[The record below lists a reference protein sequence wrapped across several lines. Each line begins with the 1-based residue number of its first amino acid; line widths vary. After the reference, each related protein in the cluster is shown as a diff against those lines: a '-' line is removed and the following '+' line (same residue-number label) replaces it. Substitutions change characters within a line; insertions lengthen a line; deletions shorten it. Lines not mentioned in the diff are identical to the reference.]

1 MVSWFAAQ
9 SPPAMYGD
17 KPESP
22 FAGALARCFTVPV
35 IVSWAAA
42 GLVWMILVTLPKQ
55 VSSESWL
62 FAMIVLII
70 AAITIAPLYEMGFGP
85 IEAFLIVG
93 GLSLGLV
100 ALLFLVGLWRRE
112 PILVGI
118 AGHAAIAG
126 VGFALF
132 WQSLQGHAVSPGL

>member
-1 MVSWFAAQ
+1 
-9 SPPAMYGD
+9 MYGD

-22 FAGALARCFTVPV
+22 FAGALGRCFTVPV

-42 GLVWMILVTLPKQ
+42 ALLWMILITLPK
-55 VSSESWL
+55 SDSTGWWL
-62 FAMIVLII
+62 FGMIALIF
-70 AAITIAPLYEMGFGP
+70 AAITIAPLYEMGFDP

-93 GLSLGLV
+93 GMSVALV

-126 VGFALF
+126 IGFALF

>member
-1 MVSWFAAQ
+1 
-9 SPPAMYGD
+9 MYGD

-42 GLVWMILVTLPKQ
+42 GLIWMILVTLPKEN
-55 VSSESWL
+55 STGWWL
-62 FAMIVLII
+62 FGLIALIV
-70 AAITIAPLYEMGFGP
+70 AGITIAPLYEMGFGP

-93 GLSLGLV
+93 GVSLALV

-126 VGFALF
+126 IGLALF
-132 WQSLQGHAVSPGL
+132 WQSVQGHAVSPGI

>member
-1 MVSWFAAQ
+1 
-9 SPPAMYGD
+9 MYGD

-22 FAGALARCFTVPV
+22 WAGALARCFTVPV
-35 IVSWAAA
+35 LVTWAAA
-42 GLVWMILVTLPKQ
+42 ALLWMFLVTLPK
-55 VSSESWL
+55 SDSTGWWL
-62 FAMIVLII
+62 FGMIALII
-70 AAITIAPLYEMGFGP
+70 AAITIAPLYEMGFDP

-93 GLSLGLV
+93 GLSAALV

-126 VGFALF
+126 IGFALF
-132 WQSLQGHAVSPGL
+132 WQSLQGHAVSPGI

>member
-1 MVSWFAAQ
+1 
-9 SPPAMYGD
+9 MYGD
-17 KPESP
+17 KPKSP

-42 GLVWMILVTLPKQ
+42 ALIWMILVTLPKED
-55 VSSESWL
+55 STGWWL
-62 FAMIVLII
+62 FGII
-70 AAITIAPLYEMGFGP
+70 ALIVGIVTIAPLYEMGFGP

-93 GLSLGLV
+93 GVSLALV

-112 PILVGI
+112 PILVGT

-126 VGFALF
+126 IGFALF
-132 WQSLQGHAVSPGL
+132 WQSVQGHAVSPGI